1 MFYDDCSNEQN
12 HGGYYQ
18 PQLAMTT
25 MFVMMVFMMVFVMM
39 FVLTALMVMMMFV
52 CHNSMND
59 GAKLRKKS

>member
-1 MFYDDCSNEQN
+1 MFYDDCSNEQY

-25 MFVMMVFMMVFVMM
+25 MFVMRMVFVMV
-39 FVLTALMVMMMFV
+39 FVLAALMVMMMFV

>member
-25 MFVMMVFMMVFVMM
+25 MFVMMMVFMMVFV
-39 FVLTALMVMMMFV
+39 LAALMVMMMFV